1 MILYGRRSGA
11 RFTHRSLHVSRRR
24 GTPTASTEATRPTGV
39 ELHEPGHRLRRGL
52 LERRAAGLRQV
63 DGMPREPACGLA
75 EQSRSEPLASHRHA
89 LRRTSR
95 YAQVNRHAK
104 ALGVS
109 RRDPSSAFGTKR
121 SPSPGGHCLRDGA
134 TATRVGGRG
143 TATGTRLH
151 RTWRRGSACRA
162 PWTLTLDQLLRAAHG
177 LCWVGC
183 DSALN
188 ARQVV
193 EDRGGVAQV
202 RQ

>member
-1 MILYGRRSGA
+1 VILYGRRSGA

-109 RRDPSSAFGTKR
+109 RRDPSSAFTPKCSRLAVRVRHRNPPCPVVDLISTNGLTEGTGWWA
-121 SPSPGGHCLRDGA
+121 S
-134 TATRVGGRG
+134 
-143 TATGTRLH
+143 
-151 RTWRRGSACRA
+151 
-162 PWTLTLDQLLRAAHG
+162 
-177 LCWVGC
+177 
-183 DSALN
+183 
-188 ARQVV
+188 
-193 EDRGGVAQV
+193 
-202 RQ
+202 